1 MGTGAIDALRPPI
14 DEPGRPGPA
23 LAARSRPLVS
33 LQQGNFMFKIAKPL
47 LLLLLLVLLLACGL
61 AQAQELDARA
71 RQQLP
76 QAAEAVGRAIRAHD
90 LVALDKL
97 WSPKLLVNSPDN
109 SVLTRDQVF
118 GAIKA
123 GMLDYEQGTTFEL
136 ERAEFYGNVAVTM
149 GEDTYTPTFGPE
161 KGKRLHRRATNIWQY
176 SDGAWVLIARQA
188 TIYDPAV
195 KHY

>member
-1 MGTGAIDALRPPI
+1 M
-14 DEPGRPGPA
+14 
-23 LAARSRPLVS
+23 SRTLK
-33 LQQGNFMFKIAKPL
+33 LT
-47 LLLLLLVLLLACGL
+47 LLLALFAPCAF

-76 QAAEAVGRAIRAHD
+76 QAAEAVGRAIAAHD
-90 LVALDKL
+90 LAALSKL

-123 GMLDYEQGTTFEL
+123 GMLDYEQGYTFKL
-136 ERAEFYGNVAVTM
+136 ERAEFYGNVAVSM

-161 KGKRLHRRATNIWQY
+161 KGQLLHRRATNVWQY
-176 SDGAWVLIARQA
+176 TDGAWVLIARQA

>member
-1 MGTGAIDALRPPI
+1 MSRTLR
-14 DEPGRPGPA
+14 
-23 LAARSRPLVS
+23 LT
-33 LQQGNFMFKIAKPL
+33 
-47 LLLLLLVLLLACGL
+47 LLLALLASCGIAS

-71 RQQLP
+71 RRQLP
-76 QAAEAVGRAIRAHD
+76 QAAEAVGRAIVARD
-90 LVALDKL
+90 LDALSKL

-123 GMLDYEQGTTFEL
+123 GMLDYEQGYAFRL

-161 KGKRLHRRATNIWQY
+161 KGKLLHRRATNIWQY

>member
-1 MGTGAIDALRPPI
+1 
-14 DEPGRPGPA
+14 
-23 LAARSRPLVS
+23 
-33 LQQGNFMFKIAKPL
+33 MFKIAKP
-47 LLLLLLVLLLACGL
+47 LLLLVLLLACGL